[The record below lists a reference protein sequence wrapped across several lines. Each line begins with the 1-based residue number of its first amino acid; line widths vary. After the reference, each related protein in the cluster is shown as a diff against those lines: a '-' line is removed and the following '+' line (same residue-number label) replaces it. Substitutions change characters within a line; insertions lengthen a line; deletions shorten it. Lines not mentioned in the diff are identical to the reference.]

1 MKVSRLLFQL
11 IAAIVL
17 CGGLAQAQPHGAA
30 RSTST
35 PSRGRIPLGDKVVL
49 VPSPEGFEE
58 ASSQFKQVQDR
69 FVSTEAPG
77 ADFLLAYLP
86 TALCQSLRKGG
97 PLELERYTK
106 ISVMKAIR
114 ERAMSDADMAAT
126 VAELRKNG
134 SVIFDPDGPIMKAV
148 TENAERG
155 LTNLESKQI
164 GLNLNST
171 QNLGEFDVRPD
182 VYSSM
187 LLIRFTVDSEGV
199 KSQTVMLASMTVLK
213 VRQRILYVSVY
224 RKLSSAA
231 AVKTELKPGVLELQ
245 RFTTKWINDIL
256 AANKDG

>member
-1 MKVSRLLFQL
+1 MKVSRLLFQ

-17 CGGLAQAQPHGAA
+17 CSGLAQAQPHDAA

-35 PSRGRIPLGDKVVL
+35 PSLARIQLGDTVVL
-49 VPSPEGFEE
+49 VPSPGGFEE

-77 ADFLLAYLP
+77 ADFLLAHLP
-86 TALCQSLRKGG
+86 TALCQSLREGG
-97 PLELERYTK
+97 PLALERYTK

-114 ERAMSDADMAAT
+114 ERPMSDADMAAT
-126 VAELRKNG
+126 VAALRKNG
-134 SVIFDPDGPIMKAV
+134 SVLFDPDGPIMKAV

-155 LTNLESKQI
+155 LTNIESKQI

-187 LLIRFTVDSEGV
+187 LLISFTVDSEGV
-199 KSQTVMLASMTVLK
+199 KQEAIMLASMTILK
-213 VRQRILYVSVY
+213 VRQRILYVMVY
-224 RKLSSAA
+224 RKISSAA
-231 AVKTELKPGVLELQ
+231 AVKTELKPGVLELKQ
-245 RFTTKWINDIL
+245 FTTKWINDIL
-256 AANKDG
+256 AANKEG

>member
-1 MKVSRLLFQL
+1 MKTSRLLFQ
-11 IAAIVL
+11 IAAAIVL
-17 CGGLAQAQPHGAA
+17 CGGLAQAQPHSAA

-35 PSRGRIPLGDKVVL
+35 PSLVRIQLGDKVVL

-77 ADFLLAYLP
+77 ADFLLAHLP
-86 TALCQSLRKGG
+86 AALCQSLREGG
-97 PLELERYTK
+97 PLALERYTK

-114 ERAMSDADMAAT
+114 EQAMFDADMAAT

-134 SVIFDPDGPIMKAV
+134 SVIFNPDGPIMKAV

-164 GLNLNST
+164 GLNLDST

-182 VYSSM
+182 VYSTM
-187 LLIRFTVDSEGV
+187 LLVRFTVDSEGV
-199 KSQTVMLASMTVLK
+199 KSQTITLASMTVLK
-213 VRQRILYVSVY
+213 VKHRLLYVTVY
-224 RKLSSAA
+224 RKISSPEGL
-231 AVKTELKPGVLELQ
+231 KTELKPGVLELQ
-245 RFTTKWINDIL
+245 QFTTKWINEIL
-256 AANKDG
+256 AANKDD